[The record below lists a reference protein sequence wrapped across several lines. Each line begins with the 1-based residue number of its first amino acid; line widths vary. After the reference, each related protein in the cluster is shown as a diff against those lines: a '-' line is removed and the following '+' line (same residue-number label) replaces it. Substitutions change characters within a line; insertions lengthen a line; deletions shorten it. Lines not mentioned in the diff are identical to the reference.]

1 MLNISSLLGEELF
14 TYKDGTIFEWEDQL
28 KNRFEELKYIFNDLL
43 QAK

>member
-14 TYKDGTIFEWEDQL
+14 TYEDSTIFEWEDKL
-28 KNRFEELKYIFNDLL
+28 KKHFEELKYIFNDLL

>member
-1 MLNISSLLGEELF
+1 MLNILSLLPEELF
-14 TYKDGTIFEWEDQL
+14 TYKDGAVFKWEDKL